1 MSKTENQVVLITG
14 AAKRIGK
21 TIAKL
26 FHENGYCIAMHFH
39 RSQTEAAAL
48 ASDFNTIRNNSA
60 AVFNADLEK
69 TNDVAALAK
78 AVTDYFGRVDTLVNN
93 ASSFYPTPIGSASE
107 ADWDNL
113 IGSNVKA
120 PFFLAQA
127 LAAELKRTRGNII
140 NIADIYAERPKPKH
154 TIYCIAKAGN
164 VMLTKSMAVEL
175 APEVRVNGIAPGAM
189 LAPVGTEVEEPSEI
203 TNVPLNKFGGAEA
216 IAKTAFYLATQAEYT
231 TGQILAV
238 DGGKS
243 LAI

>member
-1 MSKTENQVVLITG
+1 MSKPKTQVILITG
-14 AAKRIGK
+14 AAKRIGR

-26 FHENGYCIAMHFH
+26 FHENGYCVAMHYH
-39 RSQTEAAAL
+39 RSQVEAEEL
-48 ASDFNTIRNNSA
+48 ASEFNSIRSDSA
-60 AVFNADLEK
+60 AIFNADLEK
-69 TNDVAALAK
+69 NSDVVSLAK
-78 AVTDYFGRVDTLVNN
+78 AVKDYFGRVDTLVNN
-93 ASSFYPTPIGSASE
+93 ASSFYPTPIGNASE
-107 ADWDNL
+107 TDWDNL

-127 LAAELKRTRGNII
+127 LASELKRTHGNII
-140 NIADIYAERPKPKH
+140 NIADIYAERPKAKH

-216 IAKTAFYLATQAEYT
+216 IAKTVFYLATQAEYT

-243 LAI
+243 LTI